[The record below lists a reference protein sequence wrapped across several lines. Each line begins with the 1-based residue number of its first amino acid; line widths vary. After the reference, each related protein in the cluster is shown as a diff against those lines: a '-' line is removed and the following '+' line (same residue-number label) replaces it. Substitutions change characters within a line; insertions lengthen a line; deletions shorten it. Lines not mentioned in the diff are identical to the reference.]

1 MKTLKEVGKAYR
13 KELGKA
19 IYPGVPY
26 ASYTKTGSSRAFKTG
41 NLLTQILKSPQNNIN
56 QIGSKTKSGYQFVVD
71 VAPSGASYGRWVHY
85 GTRPKSPTGKGM
97 PARPFAEIGA
107 NSNDFRKSID
117 GLLIGEMDGIVT
129 TLFDGFNNEM
139 GKAGFTIS

>member
-1 MKTLKEVGKAYR
+1 MKSLKEVGKAYR

-26 ASYTKTGSSRAFKTG
+26 ASYTKTGSSKAFKTG

-85 GTRPKSPTGKGM
+85 GTRKMK
-97 PARPFAEIGA
+97 ARPFAAIGA
-107 NSNDFRKSID
+107 NSKDFRTSID
-117 GLLIGEMDGIVT
+117 GLLVGDMDGMVT
-129 TLFDGFNNEM
+129 TMFDEFNNEM

>member
-1 MKTLKEVGKAYR
+1 MKTLKEVSKAYR

-26 ASYTKTGSSRAFKTG
+26 ASYTKTGSSKAFKTG

-56 QIGSKTKSGYQFVVD
+56 QIGSKTEKGYKFVVD

-85 GTRPKSPTGKGM
+85 GTRKMK
-97 PARPFAEIGA
+97 ARPFAAIGA
-107 NSNDFRKSID
+107 NSKDFRTSID
-117 GLLIGEMDGIVT
+117 GLLVGDMDGMVT
-129 TLFDGFNNEM
+129 TMFDEFNNEM

>member
-1 MKTLKEVGKAYR
+1 MKTLKEVSKAYR

-26 ASYTKTGSSRAFKTG
+26 ASYTKTGSSKAFKTG
-41 NLLTQILKSPQNNIN
+41 NLLTQILKSPQNDIN
-56 QIGSKTKSGYQFVVD
+56 QIGSKTKSGYQFVVN

-85 GTRPKSPTGKGM
+85 GTRKMK
-97 PARPFAEIGA
+97 ARPFAAIGA
-107 NSNDFRKSID
+107 NSTDFRTSID
-117 GLLIGEMDGIVT
+117 GLMIGDMDGIVT
-129 TLFDGFNNEM
+129 TMFDGFDNEM

>member
-1 MKTLKEVGKAYR
+1 MKTLKEVSKAYR

-26 ASYTKTGSSRAFKTG
+26 ASYTKTGSSKAFKTG

-56 QIGSKTKSGYQFVVD
+56 QIGSKTEKGYKFVVD

-85 GTRPKSPTGKGM
+85 GTRKM
-97 PARPFAEIGA
+97 EARPFAAIGA
-107 NSNDFRKSID
+107 SSMDFRIEIDLFMIDKVDEMMD
-117 GLLIGEMDGIVT
+117 GLFEQLNTDFT
-129 TLFDGFNNEM
+129 
-139 GKAGFTIS
+139 KAGFKIS